1 LKVLTLALII
11 QKIKI
16 KLKNTLALFWVL
28 SSIVLVFILLVLGAP
43 IATQILDFNNF
54 LEAIK
59 DLTVWS
65 SIFLSL
71 YAAFISTLIAF
82 ILGVPLAYLLAREEF
97 FGKSIIEGII
107 DLPMVI
113 PHTVAGIAI
122 LTVFGAHGLIG
133 QFSPIKFRDAI
144 PGIIVAMLFLSVPF
158 LVNSAK
164 EGFKSIDPR
173 LEYVARSLGASKLE
187 VFFKVTFPLAFRS
200 IMAGAIMSWAR
211 AISEFG
217 AIVIIAYYPM
227 VASVLIYDRFLS
239 KGLLASR
246 PVAILLLLICL
257 LIFIALKL
265 LVRKK

>member
-1 LKVLTLALII
+1 MI
-11 QKIKI
+11 
-16 KLKNTLALFWVL
+16 KNTLILFWIT
-28 SSIVLVFILLVLGAP
+28 SSIVLIFVLLILGAP
-43 IATQILDFNNF
+43 IVAQILDFNNF
-54 LEAIK
+54 LETIK

-65 SIFLSL
+65 SIFLSI

-82 ILGVPLAYLLAREEF
+82 ILGVPLAYLLAREKF
-97 FGKSIIEGII
+97 FGKSMIEGII

-133 QFSPIKFRDAI
+133 QFSLIKFRDAI
-144 PGIIVAMLFLSVPF
+144 PGIIVAMLFLSIPF

-164 EGFKSIDPR
+164 EGFKSVDPR

-187 VFFKVTFPLAFRS
+187 VFFKITFPLAFRS
-200 IMAGAIMSWAR
+200 IITGAIMSWAR

-217 AIVIIAYYPM
+217 AIVIVAYYPM

-239 KGLLASR
+239 RGLFASR
-246 PVAILLLLICL
+246 PIAVLLLLICL
-257 LIFIALKL
+257 SIFIALKF
-265 LVRKK
+265 LVKKK

>member
-1 LKVLTLALII
+1 MI
-11 QKIKI
+11 
-16 KLKNTLALFWVL
+16 KNTLILFWIS
-28 SSIVLVFILLVLGAP
+28 SSIVLIFVLLILGAP
-43 IATQILDFNNF
+43 IVAQILDFNNF
-54 LEAIK
+54 LETIK

-65 SIFLSL
+65 SIFLSI

-82 ILGVPLAYLLAREEF
+82 ILGVPLAYLLAREKF
-97 FGKSIIEGII
+97 FGKSMIEGII

-133 QFSPIKFRDAI
+133 QFSLIKFRDAI
-144 PGIIVAMLFLSVPF
+144 PGIIVAMLFLSIPF

-164 EGFKSIDPR
+164 EGFKSVDPR

-187 VFFKVTFPLAFRS
+187 VFFKITFPLAFRS
-200 IMAGAIMSWAR
+200 IITGAIMSWAR

-217 AIVIIAYYPM
+217 AIVIVAYYPM

-239 KGLLASR
+239 RGLFASR
-246 PVAILLLLICL
+246 PIAVLLLLICL
-257 LIFIALKL
+257 SIFIALKF
-265 LVRKK
+265 LVKKK